1 MQGLEIYL
9 PLVEKHGAC
18 FWSIAASPFFC
29 GIPTKRDWKL

>member
-18 FWSIAASPFFC
+18 FWSIALFLRNPHK
-29 GIPTKRDWKL
+29 KRLETS